1 MGLTAQKE
9 IPMASVRTLDESTMP
24 AKLDATDWRILAE
37 LQKDGRIT
45 NVELASRVGL
55 SAPPCLRRVRELER
69 SGVIAGYHAVFNL
82 PRLGF
87 HLTAFAF
94 VRLESQAEGDLL
106 AFEARARQ
114 WDIVREAYMLSG
126 DTDFLLKCVAPDLVT
141 FQNFIIRELT
151 AAPNVS
157 SVKTAFTIKTAKSEP
172 GAAIE

>member
-1 MGLTAQKE
+1 ML
-9 IPMASVRTLDESTMP
+9 VRMPDESP
-24 AKLDATDWRILAE
+24 KAVKLDGTDWRILAE

-45 NVELASRVGL
+45 NVELAARVGL

-69 SGVIAGYHAVFNL
+69 SGVIAGYHAAFNL

-94 VRLESQAEGDLL
+94 VRLESQSESDLS
-106 AFEARARQ
+106 AFEAQTRQ
-114 WDIVREAYMLSG
+114 WHIVREAYMLSG
-126 DTDFLLKCVAPDLVT
+126 DTDFILKCVAPDVVT

-157 SVKTAFTIKTAKSEP
+157 SVKTAFTIKTAKNEP
-172 GAAIE
+172 SAPLE